1 MPATHRPNPQTAATI
16 YRVYQMPE
24 SIRKRMHEARGKR
37 KQTIPAYVGESV
49 EVELPKLV
57 EALRELGIASDDS
70 RRRPAKLPLSDAI
83 LLRLKEASTATG
95 IPQATL
101 LFGCLRLAASR
112 KRRAAK
118 RRA

>member
-24 SIRKRMHEARGKR
+24 SIRIGMHQSRAKR
-37 KQTIPAYVGESV
+37 KQTVPAFLQESV
-49 EVELPKLV
+49 EVELPKLIG
-57 EALRELGIASDDS
+57 ALRELGIASDDS

-83 LLRLKEASTATG
+83 LAQLREGSTATG
-95 IPQATL
+95 LPQAKL
-101 LFGCLRLAASR
+101 LFGCLRSAASR